1 MVLATRGAARGDG
14 DRCPSASCPHVAILT
29 RQRGS
34 ICLLRQTKGDLVS
47 KSDRTLNVAVIGL
60 GVQLI
65 LDAIYRSAKTGREIR
80 IR

>member
-1 MVLATRGAARGDG
+1 M
-14 DRCPSASCPHVAILT
+14 
-29 RQRGS
+29 
-34 ICLLRQTKGDLVS
+34 S